1 MNNIVVEVV
10 PMFFE
15 IQGKVMME
23 YGYAP
28 DDEGFGAFG
37 ESLKTNEGSDEEYDK
52 LAVRPTT
59 VVSNFFLLVVLN
71 LFLLTI
77 QTGSNESIHEE
88 DDHTRHAC

>member
-59 VVSNFFLLVVLN
+59 VVSNFFSSRGFESFPVN
-71 LFLLTI
+71 N
-77 QTGSNESIHEE
+77 SNREQ
-88 DDHTRHAC
+88 